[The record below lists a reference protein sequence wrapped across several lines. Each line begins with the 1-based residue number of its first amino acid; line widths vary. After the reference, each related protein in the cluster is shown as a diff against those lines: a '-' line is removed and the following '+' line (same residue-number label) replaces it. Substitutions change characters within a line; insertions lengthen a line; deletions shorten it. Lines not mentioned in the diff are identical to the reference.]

1 MSIRL
6 AIGQFKE
13 LTEEKLRFA
22 AQTGVAGVQ
31 MNNPHLPGDVRWE
44 VDDIRPL
51 VEKAK
56 AYGLVFEAIENVPAQ
71 FYNKAMLGLEGRDE
85 QIENYQ
91 HTIRSVARA
100 GIPVLGYHFTPNG
113 VWTTDRKTATRG
125 GAMARTFD
133 MSLIEAGRDDADT
146 LRGFL
151 PTGLG
156 QTQALPLYT
165 GDKDVITA
173 EQMWENY
180 AYFIKAVLP
189 VAEEEGIRLALHPD
203 DPPVES
209 LGGVARIFNRTDNFK
224 KAHAIA
230 DGSPAWA
237 LDLCLGCCS
246 EMPGGA
252 KNVFEMI
259 EHFGPLGVIAY
270 VHFRDVQGTV
280 PTFTECFIGDGNFNP
295 AQAMAALARNGFDGF
310 IIDDHVPV
318 MDDDTDWKHRG
329 RAHAI
334 GYMQGLIRMGEYARA
349 FT

>member
-1 MSIRL
+1 
-6 AIGQFKE
+6 
-13 LTEEKLRFA
+13 
-22 AQTGVAGVQ
+22 
-31 MNNPHLPGDVRWE
+31 MNNPHLPGEVRWE
-44 VDDIRPL
+44 MEDIRPL

-71 FYNKAMLGLEGRDE
+71 FYNKAMLGLPGRDE

-133 MSLIEAGRDDADT
+133 MSLIEAGRDDADI
-146 LRGFL
+146 LRSFL

-156 QTQALPLYT
+156 ITQALPLYT

-180 AYFIKAVLP
+180 AYFIQAVLP

-209 LGGVARIFNRTDNFK
+209 LGGVARIFNRPDNFK
-224 KAHAIA
+224 RAHAIA
-230 DGSPAWA
+230 GGSPAWA

-252 KNVFEMI
+252 ANVFEMI

-295 AQAMAALARNGFDGF
+295 AEAMVALARNGFDGF
-310 IIDDHVPV
+310 IIDDHGPV